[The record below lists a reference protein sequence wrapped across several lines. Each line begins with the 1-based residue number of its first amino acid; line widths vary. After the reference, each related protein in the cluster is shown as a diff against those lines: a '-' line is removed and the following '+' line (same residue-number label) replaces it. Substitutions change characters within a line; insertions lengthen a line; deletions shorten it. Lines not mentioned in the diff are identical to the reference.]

1 MTYKLASDALNFP
14 EKTSYRPL
22 VQVKDLRKHFP
33 VKKGLFGKQG
43 IIRAVDGVSFEIREG
58 EVLGLVG
65 ESGCGKST
73 LGRTILRLHEPSE
86 GQILFSGRDITHLS
100 WRELRSLR
108 TEMQLIFQDP
118 YASLNPRQTVRQ
130 ILGLPLR
137 LHFEMTEAEREQRV
151 HELMQQ
157 VGIAPKWARY
167 YPHQFSGGQCQRI
180 GIARTLAVNPRFIV
194 ADEPVAAL
202 DVSIQAQIINLLK
215 QLQQELDLT
224 YLFIAHDLAVISQM
238 SDRIAVMYLGK
249 IVEIGQRDQIIDSP
263 KHPYTQV
270 LLESVLEV
278 SEDAGSKRLPLAGEV
293 PSAVNPP
300 SGCRFHP
307 RCPLTVVDACRKQ
320 EPELRDLG
328 EGQLVACHLAQ

>member
-1 MTYKLASDALNFP
+1 MLNSQANTP
-14 EKTSYRPL
+14 CQPL
-22 VQVKDLRKHFP
+22 VQVSNLRKYFP

-43 IIRAVDGVSFEIREG
+43 SIRAVDGVSFEIYKG

-73 LGRTILRLHEPSE
+73 LGRTILRLHEPGD
-86 GQILFSGRDITHLS
+86 GQILFNGRDITHLS
-100 WRELRSLR
+100 WHELRPLR

-130 ILGLPLR
+130 ILTLPLR
-137 LHFEMTEAEREQRV
+137 LHFDMTAAEQEQRA

-157 VGIAPKWARY
+157 VGLAPKWERY

-180 GIARTLAVNPRFIV
+180 SIARTLAVNPRFIV

-215 QLQQELDLT
+215 ELQQKFDLT
-224 YLFIAHDLAVISQM
+224 YFFIAHDLSVISQM
-238 SDRIAVMYLGK
+238 SNRIAVMYLGK
-249 IVEIGQRDQIIDSP
+249 IVEIGQRNQVVDTP

-278 SEDAGSKRLPLAGEV
+278 REDAGIKRQPFAGEV
-293 PSAVNPP
+293 PSALNPP

-307 RCPLTVVDACRKQ
+307 RCPLALVDACRKK

-328 EGQLVACHLAQ
+328 QGQLVSCHLAH